1 MIKNQD
7 AHFKGSEMAPP
18 TLRSQKAFFKNV
30 AIGAQSLFKFAATPQ
45 RRPAGYAVHGFWR
58 CGLFATV
65 DATQTQRRTFV
76 SRCVGMEVDKFYAT
90 PEALK
95 NMGVAALRIFWRVN
109 GNFFCLEIQK
119 LG

>member
-1 MIKNQD
+1 L
-7 AHFKGSEMAPP
+7 PP
-18 TLRSQKAFFKNV
+18 RRNVDLQAMRLMGFGVADYSQRS
-30 AIGAQSLFKFAATPQ
+30 
-45 RRPAGYAVHGFWR
+45 
-58 CGLFATV
+58 
-65 DATQTQRRTFV
+65 TQHKRNAEFFV